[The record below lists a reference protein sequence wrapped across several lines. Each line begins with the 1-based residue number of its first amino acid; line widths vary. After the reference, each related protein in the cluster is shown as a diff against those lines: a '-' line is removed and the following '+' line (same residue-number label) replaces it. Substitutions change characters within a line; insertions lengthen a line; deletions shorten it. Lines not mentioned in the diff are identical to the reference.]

1 MLNQVGMTNQ
11 IEISNIGDQVMVNN
25 MKPVS
30 NQNKNEDKK
39 LEVKVSLWS
48 GRKCTQ
54 SGEWEI
60 EGRISTTAYF
70 SKGDLM
76 PAYCEKHVKWIL
88 IRKG

>member
-1 MLNQVGMTNQ
+1 MLNQVGMTSQ
-11 IEISNIGDQVMVNN
+11 IEISNIGDRVMVNN
-25 MKPVS
+25 MKKVS
-30 NQNKNEDKK
+30 NQNEDKK
-39 LEVKVSLWS
+39 LEVKVSLLS

-60 EGRISTTAYF
+60 EGKISTTAYF